1 MSLIVLDEVGLKKL
15 KFENK
20 ASLANEL
27 FPGDAEQNAK
37 TGRMD
42 SVAGRRMIA
51 TMDSQEYEN
60 SATHAKLWNTI
71 SDVRSKMLKNA
82 AMLPDDILT
91 LTDAIRLDITRRRL
105 EEMDY
110 TSLVNNEVMVPGAGP
125 SVTLDEFLEWGAAM
139 ETIYGNNDP
148 LPLVEHKTGATGS
161 LVFDLYGVGDK
172 TSLKEVIFSS
182 LWDLERLNRAVAR
195 GYRAK
200 RNDRNVLGQMVAKTT
215 ATGWQSTQQQA
226 ADATANATKEEL
238 MYNTINAAI
247 NKLIG
252 LNDPQTGLPIAA
264 SSGLTLACNPKQM
277 RAIERAIRGQLEVG
291 GKGKPANF
299 SALSEISQ
307 IVPYQGDTIYMGKK
321 TYTYGGV
328 DSGKAYLF
336 VPRIAYT
343 VVKRPLTMVMGEG
356 DVLNLEQTKRAWYA
370 VDKAYDTEF
379 FGHSAGGTS
388 GTGWCVEITL
398 PSI

>member
-15 KFENK
+15 KVENK
-20 ASLANEL
+20 ASLASEL
-27 FPGDAEQNAK
+27 FSGDAEYNAK

-42 SVAGRRMIA
+42 SVSGRRMIA

-71 SDVRSKMLKNA
+71 SDMRSKMLKNA
-82 AMLPDDILT
+82 AMLPDDLLT

-105 EEMDY
+105 EEMDF
-110 TSLVNNEVMVPGAGP
+110 TSMVNNEVMVPGAGP

-139 ETIYGNNDP
+139 ETIHGNNDP
-148 LPLVEHKTGATGS
+148 LPLVEHKSGATGS

-215 ATGWQSTQQQA
+215 ATGWDSAQQQA
-226 ADATANATKEEL
+226 ADATASATKEEL

-247 NKLIG
+247 NKLVG
-252 LNDPQTGLPIAA
+252 LNDPQTSQPIAA

-277 RAIERAIRGQLEVG
+277 RAIERAIRGRLEVG

-307 IVPYQGDTIYMGKK
+307 IIPYQGDTIYMGKK

-328 DSGKAYLF
+328 ASGKAYLF

-379 FGHSAGGTS
+379 FGGSAGGTS
-388 GTGWCVEITL
+388 GTGYVVEITL
-398 PSI
+398 PAI